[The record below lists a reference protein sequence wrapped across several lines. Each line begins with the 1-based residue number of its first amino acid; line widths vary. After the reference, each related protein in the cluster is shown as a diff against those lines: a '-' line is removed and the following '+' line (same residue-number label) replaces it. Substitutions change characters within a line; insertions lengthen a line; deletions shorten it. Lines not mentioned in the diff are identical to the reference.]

1 MNVIIKLGD
10 QAGTSITPKDA
21 AIGDVLKEWESA
33 LAEGRMMTV
42 GMERAGYV
50 HRVNPH
56 QVVLVQEL
64 EY

>member
-1 MNVIIKLGD
+1 MNVIIKLSD
-10 QAGTSITPKDA
+10 HAGTEITQKNARIETVLQEWA
-21 AIGDVLKEWESA
+21 AA
-33 LAEGRMMTV
+33 MAEGRMMRV